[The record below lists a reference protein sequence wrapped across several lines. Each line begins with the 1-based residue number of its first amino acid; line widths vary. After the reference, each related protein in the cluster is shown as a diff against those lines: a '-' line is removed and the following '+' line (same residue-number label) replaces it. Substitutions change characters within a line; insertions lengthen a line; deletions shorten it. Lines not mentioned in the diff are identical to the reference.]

1 MVYVGLNCKN
11 FLVLT
16 FKQISSWE
24 FEKKEKQRKENG
36 SCIYNLTKGLFGIF
50 FAWQAEKK
58 N

>member
-11 FLVLT
+11 FLVLM

-24 FEKKEKQRKENG
+24 FEKKKGKQRKENG

-50 FAWQAEKK
+50 FA
-58 N
+58 

>member
-11 FLVLT
+11 FLVLM

-24 FEKKEKQRKENG
+24 FEKKGKQRKENG

-50 FAWQAEKK
+50 FA
-58 N
+58 